1 MKKEENKEEN
11 SWSALSLAWELGY
24 LIAGPLVIFALAGRF
39 LDKKL
44 GTNPW
49 LLLIGIVLAISVSSW
64 IVYKKTVEIIEKP

>member
-1 MKKEENKEEN
+1 MKKEENKKEN